1 MDRSSLHTSSPM
13 PSNYQKGS
21 KDDRFSRYRNG
32 GEAGSGDP
40 TVNRE
45 QPHNL
50 EAEEG
55 LLAACLID
63 GGLEVLTFCI
73 ESHITAESFF
83 KNSHK
88 IIFQA
93 LLSLYEIGDPIDE
106 IILLEHLRS
115 HGLEED
121 VGGIAAIYAIQNR
134 IETPAHAKHFAKIV
148 HEKYLLR
155 RLIRTSREA
164 IEACYEQQEDISIF
178 INKIEEEV
186 HTISSGRVSDSA
198 TPIKKSLD
206 EAVANIH
213 ALLNGREDASGVM
226 SGFRDLDGMTYGFHP
241 GQMVVLAARPSVGKT
256 SLAMNFAEHAV
267 LPDGGR
273 EPSAVLV
280 FSLEMT
286 SADLASR
293 LICSRARV
301 DMKRIRDRVVSSED
315 QRQIAQAVKELNGTP
330 LWIDD
335 SASSTILDLRA
346 KARRIDSKNR
356 LGLIVIDYLQL
367 IRGTDSRAPR
377 EQQIADISRGVKGMA
392 KELNIPVVVLSQL
405 NRESERDNRDPR
417 LSDLRESGS
426 IEQDADVVFL
436 LNRPRKRDEED
447 TVEEDSMTGDVEQIK
462 LIIAKQRNGPV
473 GDVDLSFV
481 RRYTRFENFSR

>member
-1 MDRSSLHTSSPM
+1 
-13 PSNYQKGS
+13 
-21 KDDRFSRYRNG
+21 
-32 GEAGSGDP
+32 
-40 TVNRE
+40 
-45 QPHNL
+45 
-50 EAEEG
+50 
-55 LLAACLID
+55 
-63 GGLEVLTFCI
+63 
-73 ESHITAESFF
+73 
-83 KNSHK
+83 
-88 IIFQA
+88 
-93 LLSLYEIGDPIDE
+93 
-106 IILLEHLRS
+106 
-115 HGLEED
+115 
-121 VGGIAAIYAIQNR
+121 
-134 IETPAHAKHFAKIV
+134 
-148 HEKYLLR
+148 
-155 RLIRTSREA
+155 
-164 IEACYEQQEDISIF
+164 
-178 INKIEEEV
+178 
-186 HTISSGRVSDSA
+186 
-198 TPIKKSLD
+198 
-206 EAVANIH
+206 
-213 ALLNGREDASGVM
+213 
-226 SGFRDLDGMTYGFHP
+226 
-241 GQMVVLAARPSVGKT
+241 
-256 SLAMNFAEHAV
+256 MNFAEHAV

>member
-1 MDRSSLHTSSPM
+1 MASDSDYADGKRRSG
-13 PSNYQKGS
+13 KFARG
-21 KDDRFSRYRNG
+21 
-32 GEAGSGDP
+32 
-40 TVNRE
+40 RE
-45 QPHNL
+45 QDQIDGDGVLVPPHNI

-63 GGLEVLTFCI
+63 GGTEVLDLCTQAGIVPEC
-73 ESHITAESFF
+73 FF
-83 KNSHK
+83 KASHK
-88 IIFQA
+88 IIYES
-93 LLSLYEIGDPIDE
+93 LSKLHETGDPIDE
-106 IILLEHLRS
+106 IILYEYLKKN
-115 HGLEED
+115 GLEEE
-121 VGGIAAIYAIQNR
+121 VGGISAIYSIQNR
-134 IETPAHAKHFAKIV
+134 IETPAHARHFAKIV

-155 RLIRTSREA
+155 SLIRSTREA
-164 IEACYEQQEDISIF
+164 MEGCYKQQEDISVF
-178 INKIEEEV
+178 IDRIEQDI
-186 HTISSGRVSDSA
+186 HQISSGRVSESA
-198 TPIKKSLD
+198 TPIKESLN
-206 EAVANIH
+206 EAVTNIH
-213 ALLNGREDASGVM
+213 ALLNGRDDAAGVM

-241 GQMVVLAARPSVGKT
+241 GQMIVLAARPSVGKT

-273 EPSAVLV
+273 EPAGCLV

-286 SADLASR
+286 AADLAMR

-315 QRQIAQAVKELNGTP
+315 QRQIAQSVKELSGTP

-335 SASSTILDLRA
+335 AANSTILDVRA
-346 KARRIDSKNR
+346 KARRIAAR
-356 LGLIVIDYLQL
+356 HGLGLVVIDYLQL

-405 NRESERDNRDPR
+405 NRESEKDNRDPR

-436 LNRPRKRDEED
+436 LNRPKKREDDEG
-447 TVEEDSMTGDVEQIK
+447 VEEGGLPGDVEHIK

-473 GDVDLSFV
+473 GDIDLTFM
-481 RRYTRFENFSR
+481 RRYTRYENFMR

>member
-1 MDRSSLHTSSPM
+1 MPPDYDKKSSG
-13 PSNYQKGS
+13 Q
-21 KDDRFSRYRNG
+21 R
-32 GEAGSGDP
+32 GEGRGKRRVADVGDP
-40 TVNRE
+40 AVLRE
-45 QPHNL
+45 QPHSI

-63 GGLEVLTFCI
+63 GGLEVLTYCI
-73 ESHITAESFF
+73 ESHITPDSFF
-83 KNSHK
+83 KNAHQV
-88 IIFQA
+88 IYRA
-93 LLSLYEIGDPIDE
+93 LLGLYESGEPIDE
-106 IILLEHLRS
+106 ILLWEHLRKN
-115 HGLEED
+115 GLDED
-121 VGGIAAIYAIQNR
+121 VGGISAIYAIQNR

-178 INKIEEEV
+178 INKIEEEI
-186 HTISSGRVSDSA
+186 HHISSGRVSDSA
-198 TPIKKSLD
+198 IPIKESLD

-241 GQMVVLAARPSVGKT
+241 GQMIVLAARPSVGKT
-256 SLAMNFAEHAV
+256 SLGMNFAEHAV
-267 LPDGGR
+267 LPDGQRTPAGT
-273 EPSAVLV
+273 LV

-286 SADLASR
+286 AADLAMR

-301 DMKRIRDRVVSSED
+301 DIKRIRDRVVSSED

-335 SASSTILDLRA
+335 SSNSTILDLRA
-346 KARRIDSKNR
+346 KARRIDAKHR
-356 LGLIVIDYLQL
+356 LGLIVVDYLQL
-367 IRGTDSRAPR
+367 LRGTDARAPR
-377 EQQIADISRGVKGMA
+377 EQQIADISRGLKGMA
-392 KELNIPVVVLSQL
+392 KELSVPVIVLSQL
-405 NRESERDNRDPR
+405 NRESEKDNRDPR

-436 LNRPRKRDEED
+436 LSRPKAKDDDESFNSGGLPGE
-447 TVEEDSMTGDVEQIK
+447 VERIK

-473 GDVDLSFV
+473 GEIDLTFV
-481 RRYTRFENFSR
+481 RRYTRYENFSR

>member
-1 MDRSSLHTSSPM
+1 MPGNYDKGFGGDRYSGRKKRSGPDDAD
-13 PSNYQKGS
+13 PSILRQ
-21 KDDRFSRYRNG
+21 
-32 GEAGSGDP
+32 
-40 TVNRE
+40 
-45 QPHNL
+45 QPHSL

-63 GGLEVLTFCI
+63 GGLEVLTYCI

-88 IIFQA
+88 LIFQA
-93 LLSLYEIGDPIDE
+93 FLDLYEIGDPIDE
-106 IILLEHLRS
+106 IILLEYLRK
-115 HGLEED
+115 HGLEEE

-134 IETPAHAKHFAKIV
+134 IETAAHAKHFAKIV

-164 IEACYEQQEDISIF
+164 IEGCYEQQEDISIF

-186 HTISSGRVSDSA
+186 HNISGGRVSDSA
-198 TPIKKSLD
+198 TPIKESLN

-213 ALLNGREDASGVM
+213 ALLNGRADDTGVM

-241 GQMVVLAARPSVGKT
+241 GQMIVLAARPSVGKT
-256 SLAMNFAEHAV
+256 SLGMNFAEHAV

-273 EPSAVLV
+273 EPSGTLV

-286 SADLASR
+286 AADLAMR

-335 SASSTILDLRA
+335 SASSTILDIRA

-367 IRGTDSRAPR
+367 VRGTDSRAPR

-392 KELNIPVVVLSQL
+392 KELNVPVVVLSQL
-405 NRESERDNRDPR
+405 NRESEKDNRDPR

-426 IEQDADVVFL
+426 IEQDADVVL
-436 LNRPRKRDEED
+436 LLSRPKQKEDDEA
-447 TVEEDSMTGDVEQIK
+447 VEQGNLPGEVERIK

-473 GDVDLSFV
+473 GDIDLTFV
-481 RRYTRFENFSR
+481 RRYTRYENFSR